1 MHAMRK
7 ITLLT
12 YKHLKNS
19 SRGRTV
25 PAMGKVVSKK
35 MILPDLQERQKSLHV
50 IKSRRALCDFCK
62 VPGAQQP
69 ALELIMV
76 MQTRSTCDS

>member
-1 MHAMRK
+1 MHAMKK

-19 SRGRTV
+19 SRGRRIL
-25 PAMGKVVSKK
+25 AMGKMVSEK
-35 MILPDLQERQKSLHV
+35 MILPDLQKRQNSLHV
-50 IKSRRALCDFCK
+50 TKSRRALFDFCK

-76 MQTRSTCDS
+76 MQTTSRRDS